1 MISAQKNQTPVD
13 DHDEVALLIGDATR
27 LMRIAFEKRITQAG
41 LGLTLGEAR
50 ALLNIANA
58 AGSRQMDIAIR
69 MGVEPMTLCTYLD
82 KLQVLGLIER
92 QPCSADRRAK
102 RINLAPAS
110 DEMLASIRREM
121 KIVIEQGTTGMTA
134 EARRKFK
141 HALGAFTANLQSFPT
156 TSPDKS
162 DCNEG

>member
-1 MISAQKNQTPVD
+1 MISAQKNQTPLD

-27 LMRIAFEKRITQAG
+27 LMRNAFERRITQAG

-82 KLQVLGLIER
+82 KLQHLGLIER

-102 RINLAPAS
+102 RITLAPAS
-110 DEMLASIRREM
+110 ADMLDAIRREM
-121 KIVIEQGTTGMTA
+121 KFVIEQGTDGMDA
-134 EARRKFK
+134 DARRKFK
-141 HALGAFTANLQSFPT
+141 HALAAFTANLQSAPSSNPET
-156 TSPDKS
+156 S
-162 DCNEG
+162 DCDEG

>member
-1 MISAQKNQTPVD
+1 MISAQKNQTVPD
-13 DHDEVALLIGDATR
+13 DHDEVALLLGDATR
-27 LMRIAFEKRITQAG
+27 LMRTAFERRITQSG

-82 KLQVLGLIER
+82 KLQLLGLIER

-110 DEMLASIRREM
+110 ADMLEAIRREM
-121 KIVIEQGTTGMTA
+121 KAVIEQGTEGMDA
-134 EARRKFK
+134 DARRKFK
-141 HALGAFTANLQSFPT
+141 HALAAFTANLQSSPVSNAD
-156 TSPDKS
+156 SPDS
-162 DCNEG
+162 DED